1 MNGCGGSLIAPDVV
15 MSAAH
20 CGDYTGDSVFVG
32 AVRYQVAKQVMHPA
46 YDNNT
51 EENDVMVL
59 KLASPVTGSTSVELV
74 LNDEYSIPA
83 NGNDLT
89 VLGLGDLFEDGPA
102 PTTLM
107 DVVVQAIDT
116 DQCNSRDSYDGDVV
130 DEVMLCAGE
139 GTHGLIVSRVA
150 LFQNH
155 HLITLSFSYPRC
167 PRRRQGLLSWRLWR
181 SHCQAHW

>member
-1 MNGCGGSLIAPDVV
+1 MEFPLEGLLIYLPFVPSVPLVVDMGGCGGSLIAPDVV
-15 MSAAH
+15 LSAAH
-20 CGDYTGDSVFVG
+20 CGDYTGDSVVVG
-32 AVRYQVAKQVMHPA
+32 AVRPGQTSFGAVRVQVAKQVMHPA
-46 YDNNT
+46 YDNVT

-59 KLASPVTGSTSVELV
+59 KLAFPVTRSTSVELV

-89 VLGLGDLFEDGPA
+89 VLGLGDLVEDGPA

-139 GTHGLIVSRVA
+139 
-150 LFQNH
+150 
-155 HLITLSFSYPRC
+155 
-167 PRRRQGLLSWRLWR
+167 
-181 SHCQAHW
+181 